1 MTGEQF
7 NEIYGTGTMEVMIC
21 RRTIINSMPLVVI
34 ATEEL
39 DTKLSGEG
47 DDLKVEANY
56 QPDGFPE
63 WAGWYEVQTEG
74 LQRYIVIERRQ
85 ETSNLWQD

>member
-1 MTGEQF
+1 MTGEEF
-7 NEIYGTGTMEVMIC
+7 TEMYGMCTMEVMIC

-34 ATEEL
+34 AIEEL

-56 QPDGFPE
+56 QPAGFPE

-85 ETSNLWQD
+85 G